1 MFENVHVSACSCSA
15 ASYQSLLPLL
25 LTYPS
30 LFPEV
35 RTEITNGLWSVPFL
49 LVVLVYEV
57 RNTARFN
64 IRPTATSSFPSSLQ
78 FFWSRLPFYDA
89 TVVCIILQ
97 H

>member
-35 RTEITNGLWSVPFL
+35 HTEITSGLWSVPFFHMGML
-49 LVVLVYEV
+49 AIQL
-57 RNTARFN
+57 F
-64 IRPTATSSFPSSLQ
+64 
-78 FFWSRLPFYDA
+78 
-89 TVVCIILQ
+89 
-97 H
+97 